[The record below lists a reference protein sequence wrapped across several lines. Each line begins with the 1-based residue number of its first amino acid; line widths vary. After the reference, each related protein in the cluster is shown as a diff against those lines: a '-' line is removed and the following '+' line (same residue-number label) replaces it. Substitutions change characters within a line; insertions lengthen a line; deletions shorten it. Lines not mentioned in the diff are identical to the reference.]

1 MKTNFDDNITD
12 FLSDNKQ
19 NQYSDV
25 KVITALVRAK
35 RSNKIHIY
43 VNEEY
48 TLSVVEDIVTK
59 EGLFKG
65 KKISSVDLSRFKTNS
80 LNKELY
86 FKSIE
91 YISRRPRSI
100 KEIKDYLSRK
110 NFNLG
115 LEKSKIDDIIVTLK
129 ERKYL
134 NDREFAEWWIK
145 NRIDNSKKSQF
156 EIEIELHKKGIDSFL
171 IKEILNIEY
180 SINSELININKLITK
195 QLKKHTYL
203 KLDTNKRILKL
214 QKYLMTKGFKWNLVK
229 EATLN
234 IKTNII

>member
-1 MKTNFDDNITD
+1 MKTNFDRQTVNLHDVDESQNICT
-12 FLSDNKQ
+12 SKI
-19 NQYSDV
+19 
-25 KVITALVRAK
+25 ITALVRAK
-35 RSNKIHIY
+35 RSSKIHIY
-43 VNEEY
+43 INEEY

-59 EGLFKG
+59 EGLYKG
-65 KKISSVDLSRFKTNS
+65 KKINDVDLTRIKTNS

-91 YISRRPRSI
+91 YISRRPRST

-134 NDREFAEWWIK
+134 NDRDFANWWIQ

-156 EIEIELHKKGIDSFL
+156 EIEIELRKKGINLFL
-171 IKEILNIEY
+171 IKEVLAVKYNANTELN
-180 SINSELININKLITK
+180 NINKLITK

-214 QKYLMTKGFKWNLVK
+214 QKYLMNKGFKWNLVK

-234 IKTNII
+234 IK